1 MTALLTLRE
10 LSPGDVLIEATTPAV
25 SRESLQAYALASGDS
40 NPLHLDPEFA
50 REAGFDDVIV
60 HGMFGMA
67 RLGCLLGEQLPVE
80 SIRGFSAR
88 FAAIIPVGQALHC
101 RAMLESRNAES
112 ATLALELSLPDGRVA
127 TRGTATIVLGV
138 GG

>member
-67 RLGCLLGEQLPVE
+67 RLGCLLCEELPVE

-101 RAMLESRNAES
+101 RATLESRNAES
-112 ATLALELSLPDGRVA
+112 AMLALELSLPDGRVA
-127 TRGTATIVLGV
+127 TRGTATIALDV
-138 GG
+138 GD